1 MRHSGATNSWKPA
14 WKAHEFSARPPE
26 GKLAPAWRDGAQRQ
40 GASIMAAASAATIE
54 HQELRPARRDER
66 RQAFALLWR
75 AARPD
80 RKQLALASALLLA
93 AGGLEALGPIFGKLF
108 IDEYLLPGRLEAW
121 PVALL
126 IGGIVVSGCLASA
139 LRYFQLVRLAGV
151 AMRSVR
157 RLRESVYNHVLR
169 LPMAYFDKAITG
181 QLVSRI
187 TNDTEQIRQLY
198 VQVLFE
204 MLQGVTVLLGA
215 VVAMAWLD
223 WRLMLIVLTL
233 IPATVLIVIG
243 YQRLSAHAVMR
254 SRELRS
260 DINAQMGE
268 SIAGMSVLQATGAA
282 RRFAT
287 RFASTNREHYRARL
301 GEVRAN
307 AWLLRPAL
315 DMMSILLIVA
325 IIAAFGT
332 QSFGGLEI
340 GLLYAFITYVARV
353 VEPLISITMQF
364 SLLQQALVAAS
375 RVNTLLDEGQSQEVT
390 HERRVSRGHV
400 QLIDVSF
407 GYDPQQPVLH
417 DVSIDVPAGS
427 FVGIVGHTGSGKSTL
442 LSLLLRF
449 YAPQA
454 GRLEIDGIPLATI
467 GDEHFRA
474 DVGLVPQEPFLLA
487 ASALENIDMGR
498 NLPQGQI
505 EAAARAANAHV
516 FIRAMEQG
524 YSTPLGEGGARLSSG
539 QKQLIAVARALAG
552 APRVLFLDEATSRI
566 DSDTER
572 QVAHALSLLHGKTT
586 VIAIAHR
593 LSTIRAADRI
603 FVLNHGRL
611 AEQGTHDQLMAIE
624 GGIYQRLYLLQQI
637 AD

>member
-1 MRHSGATNSWKPA
+1 
-14 WKAHEFSARPPE
+14 
-26 GKLAPAWRDGAQRQ
+26 
-40 GASIMAAASAATIE
+40 MAAATGALASASP
-54 HQELRPARRDER
+54 RPVHRAER
-66 RQAFALLWR
+66 RQAFALLWQ

-80 RKQLALASALLLA
+80 RKQLLWASAFLLV
-93 AGGLEALGPIFGKLF
+93 AGGLEALGPIFGKVF
-108 IDEYLLPGRLEAW
+108 IDNYLLPRKLD
-121 PVALL
+121 ALSITL
-126 IGGIVVSGCLASA
+126 LLTGIVGAGISASVV
-139 LRYFQLVRLAGV
+139 RYFQLVRLAGL

-157 RLRESVYNHVLR
+157 RLRESVYTHVLR
-169 LPMAYFDKAITG
+169 LPMAFFDRAITG

-204 MLQGVTVLLGA
+204 MLQGLTVLLGA
-215 VVAMAWLD
+215 VAAMAWLD

-233 IPATVLIVIG
+233 IPATFAIVVG
-243 YQRLSAHAVMR
+243 YQRLSSHSVRR

-260 DINAQMGE
+260 DINAQMAE
-268 SIAGMSVLQATGAA
+268 SIAGMSVLQATRSANRFA
-282 RRFAT
+282 RRFL
-287 RFASTNREHYRARL
+287 RTNRDHYDARL

-315 DMMSILLIVA
+315 DMLNVLLIVA

-332 QSFGGLEI
+332 QSLGALEV
-340 GLLYAFITYVARV
+340 GLLYAFISYVARV
-353 VEPLISITMQF
+353 VEPLIQITMQF
-364 SLLQQALVAAS
+364 SLLQQALVAAA
-375 RVNTLLDEGQSQEVT
+375 RVNTLLDESESQRVT
-390 HERRVSRGHV
+390 HQRRIDRGHV
-400 QLIDVSF
+400 RLSDVSF
-407 GYDPQQPVLH
+407 GYDPQVPVLH
-417 DVSIDVPAGS
+417 DITIDIPAGH

-487 ASALENIDMGR
+487 ASARENIDMGR
-498 NLPQGQI
+498 GLAKAQI
-505 EAAARAANAHV
+505 EAAAHAASADA
-516 FIRAMEQG
+516 FISALEQG
-524 YSTPLGEGGARLSSG
+524 YETPLSEGGARLSSG

-552 APRVLFLDEATSRI
+552 EPRVLFLDEATSRI
-566 DSDTER
+566 DSDTEQ
-572 QVAHALSLLHGKTT
+572 QVAQALTLLHGKTT

-603 FVLNHGRL
+603 FVLSHGRV
-611 AEQGTHDQLMAIE
+611 AEQGTHDALMQIE
-624 GGIYQRLYLLQQI
+624 DGIYQRLYLLQKI
-637 AD
+637 GE